1 MSSTGGSPSGNYSV
15 AQQRVIAASLELF
28 GAHGVSATSLQ
39 MIADAVGVTKA
50 AVYHQFRS
58 KDEVVIAVMASEL
71 AALAPAVEAAEA
83 EPDLEAARDILLA
96 RVVDRMVTRRR
107 LTRVLQYDPV
117 VVRLLD
123 EHLPFAQFMGRL
135 HRVLLG
141 AGTDPAARVNA
152 AVMSAALSAALIHP
166 LVTDVDDATLSRH
179 ILTVARRILV
189 PAQS

>member
-1 MSSTGGSPSGNYSV
+1 MVSTGGSLPGGYSV
-15 AQQRVIAASLELF
+15 AQERVIAASLELF

-39 MIADAVGVTKA
+39 MIADAIGVTKA
-50 AVYHQFRS
+50 AVYHQFKS
-58 KDEVVIAVMASEL
+58 KDEVVIAVVAGEL
-71 AALAPAVEAAEA
+71 AALVPAVEAAEA
-83 EPDLEAARDILLA
+83 EPDRQAARDILLA
-96 RVVDRMVTRRR
+96 RIVNRMVTRRR

-123 EHLPFAQFMGRL
+123 EHPPFVRFMDRL

-152 AVMSAALSAALIHP
+152 AVMSAALSASLIHP
-166 LVTDVDDATLSRH
+166 LVTDVDDATLGRH

-189 PAQS
+189 PAEN